1 MTIWST
7 IIIHRSYSFVKTI
20 WSNFFKIFLGDIMN
34 RLKELREFH
43 DLTQERA
50 AKIGFINPRTYYRYE
65 NGERVIPLDT
75 AIYYAKYYG
84 VSLDYLAGIT
94 KQKEQTEVPRTVE
107 IVPQLMNSLKR
118 LTDRQQ
124 QNLADFLNSLHKK

>member
-1 MTIWST
+1 
-7 IIIHRSYSFVKTI
+7 
-20 WSNFFKIFLGDIMN
+20 MN

-43 DLTQERA
+43 GLTQERA
-50 AKIGFINPRTYYRYE
+50 AKIGFINPRTYFRYE
-65 NGERVIPLDT
+65 TGERVIPLDT

-94 KQKEQTEVPRTVE
+94 DQTGHYPLQTEIPRTVE
-107 IVPQLMNSLKR
+107 IIPQLMNTLKR

-124 QNLADFLNSLHKK
+124 QGLADFLNLIGKK